1 VTSCLEVAEINSHM
15 TSEQITNPVGIESM
29 ILTVRGLRVML
40 DSDLA
45 TIYGVTTKRLK
56 EQFKR
61 NIKRFPIDFAF
72 VLTRQELADLRSQI
86 ATSSSHGGT
95 RYLPIAFTEHGAIM
109 LASVLNSERAVEMS
123 LFVVRAFVCMRE
135 QLAAN
140 KELARKVAELEG
152 RVGGHDEALKDLFE
166 AIRQLIEPPAEKKH
180 REIGF
185 HIRETAPPYRV
196 RTRKRF

>member
-1 VTSCLEVAEINSHM
+1 MAN
-15 TSEQITNPVGIESM
+15 EQITNAIGIESM

-61 NIKRFPIDFAF
+61 NSKKFPSDFAF
-72 VLTRQELADLRSQI
+72 ELTRQELANLRSQF
-86 ATSSSHGGT
+86 ATSSLHGGT
-95 RYLPIAFTEHGAIM
+95 RYLPITFTEHGAIM
-109 LASVLNSERAVEMS
+109 LASVLSSERAVEMS

-135 QLAAN
+135 QIAAN
-140 KELARKVAELEG
+140 KELARKVAELE
-152 RVGGHDEALKDLFE
+152 RQVGEHDGALKDLFE
-166 AIRQLIEPPAEKKH
+166 AIRQLIEPPVEEKK
-180 REIGF
+180 RGEIGF